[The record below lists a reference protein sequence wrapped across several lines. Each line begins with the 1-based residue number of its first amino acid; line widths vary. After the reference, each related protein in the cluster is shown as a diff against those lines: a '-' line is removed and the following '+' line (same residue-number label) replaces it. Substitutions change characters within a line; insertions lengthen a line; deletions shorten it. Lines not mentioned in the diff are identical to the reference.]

1 MYYVWI
7 MLMYQPAISWG
18 KKPRQTSL
26 VGTFQCYE
34 VSYKSMYVPY
44 ATKIHHR
51 ITRHTTR
58 YVRWTNFHYPNVSRH
73 SGCTHSMS
81 VESGRALEVLEA
93 ELAEED
99 LGETS
104 EVRRVGGRVPHTHLV
119 AAKLHQT
126 KSIVAPSLSSSSS
139 PLEYI
144 GCGEYGK
151 QRPYKSHDHK
161 EKETHQHLLGDSPSF
176 FEEIEVSGGGVAL

>member
-1 MYYVWI
+1 MA
-7 MLMYQPAISWG
+7 L
-18 KKPRQTSL
+18 
-26 VGTFQCYE
+26 
-34 VSYKSMYVPY
+34 
-44 ATKIHHR
+44 
-51 ITRHTTR
+51 
-58 YVRWTNFHYPNVSRH
+58 
-73 SGCTHSMS
+73 CTHSMS

-126 KSIVAPSLSSSSS
+126 KSIVTPSLSSSSS

-161 EKETHQHLLGDSPSF
+161 EKETHQHLLSDSTSF
-176 FEEIEVSGGGVAL
+176 LEEIEVSGGGVALQVHQTPPTEGPTPSLVGDDHIVKLVDPGQLEGADGGGGQGVNG